1 MECSKSRNPYV
12 NNDPPSWIL
21 IDFHIDSSNWFWFVY
36 KPEKHQWCWC
46 FILYDHFI
54 RSLNWTN
61 QLNNDYFWSFHG
73 GNVSKCATR
82 KKKQNNDCNFLFWCY
97 FFGWFKHPNAF
108 DLKTDKMD
116 SLKRYALTRIDENKH
131 GSSDLISGIET
142 HNKKKDFFPN
152 EFEFE
157 LLGFFARY

>member
-1 MECSKSRNPYV
+1 
-12 NNDPPSWIL
+12 
-21 IDFHIDSSNWFWFVY
+21 
-36 KPEKHQWCWC
+36 
-46 FILYDHFI
+46 
-54 RSLNWTN
+54 
-61 QLNNDYFWSFHG
+61 
-73 GNVSKCATR
+73 
-82 KKKQNNDCNFLFWCY
+82 
-97 FFGWFKHPNAF
+97 
-108 DLKTDKMD
+108 MD